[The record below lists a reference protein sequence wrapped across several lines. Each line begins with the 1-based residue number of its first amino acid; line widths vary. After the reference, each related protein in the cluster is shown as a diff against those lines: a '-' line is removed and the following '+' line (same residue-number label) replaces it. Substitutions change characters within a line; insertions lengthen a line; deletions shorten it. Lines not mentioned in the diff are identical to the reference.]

1 MSEATEVSQTNFEER
16 LVPLSHKIDNLFR
29 DVQYGRIYDRLEPG
43 QAINIAAFGNISI
56 EIDEENLSLE
66 KISLE
71 NLQKGW
77 ERVKEGFVTQCEELG
92 IEIDPFEVYKY
103 YQIQRKVFQVLGPP
117 TENAVAR
124 TNRFAEQ
131 GNRVKL
137 SETKG
142 YAMCSEY
149 AILATYIA
157 QKIGEPIHL
166 IIGSAAEAGDRDKY
180 RGAHAYVWVD
190 SLNAAFDSVL
200 TSSDTEYPAIMKPVR
215 PATLS
220 TLEEGKDIEAQR
232 IGSNFV
238 RFYGMQAGGFGVEL
252 DHSEALGE

>member
-1 MSEATEVSQTNFEER
+1 MSEDTEVPQNNPDE
-16 LVPLSHKIDNLFR
+16 PLTSLSRKVDNPFR
-29 DVQYGRIYDRLEPG
+29 DVQYGRIYDRLEPH

-56 EIDEENLSLE
+56 EIDEENLGLE
-66 KISLE
+66 RISLE

-77 ERVKEGFVTQCEELG
+77 ERDKEEFVTHCEELG
-92 IEIDPFEVYKY
+92 IEIDPFEIYKY
-103 YQIQRKVFQVLGPP
+103 YQIQRKVFQVLGQPIQS
-117 TENAVAR
+117 AAAR
-124 TNRFAEQ
+124 TRRFDEL

-157 QKIGEPIHL
+157 QKIGEPVHL
-166 IIGSAAEAGDRDKY
+166 VIGSAVEASDKDKW
-180 RGAHAYVWVD
+180 REAHAYVWVD
-190 SLNAAFDSVL
+190 SLNAPFDSVL
-200 TSSDTEYPAIMKPVR
+200 ASSDKEYPVIMKPVR

-238 RFYGMQAGGFGVEL
+238 RLYGIQAGGFGVEM
-252 DHSEALGE
+252 DHLQTHIE